1 MLLAL
6 KVVGYLAVATI
17 DSGFGAGLEMLRNLL
32 VGYPF
37 SALAL
42 DGTVRTSPKMLQGL
56 IILKNALAWMRLVV
70 RCDSVLLQERT
81 LKLLRLQ
88 LLLGKSVHRQELGLR
103 ASNWALVLIAVCIL
117 LHPLLY
123 ALVAKCCL
131 AFLAFYWV

>member
-17 DSGFGAGLEMLRNLL
+17 DSGFGAGLEVLRNLL

-37 SALAL
+37 STLAL
-42 DGTVRTSPKMLQGL
+42 DGTVRTGLKMLQSI
-56 IILKNALAWMRLVV
+56 IILKNALARMRLVV

-81 LKLLRLQ
+81 LELLHLQ
-88 LLLGKSVHRQELGLR
+88 LLLRKSVHWQELGLR
-103 ASNWALVLIAVCIL
+103 ASNWALVLISICIL

-123 ALVAKCCL
+123 AFVAKSCL
-131 AFLAFYWV
+131 AFLTFDWV